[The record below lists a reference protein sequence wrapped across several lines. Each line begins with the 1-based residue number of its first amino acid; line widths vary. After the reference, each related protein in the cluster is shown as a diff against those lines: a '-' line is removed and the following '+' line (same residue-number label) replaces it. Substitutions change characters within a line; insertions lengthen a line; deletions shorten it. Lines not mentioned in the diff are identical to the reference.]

1 MNNKFIEKNRL
12 KENISEQIHKGDYDF
27 FSIESFFAEDAF
39 RIIKLICILIS
50 FILNLIYIIS
60 YLKIKLEKRKK
71 YKTNSFSFILII
83 NILIVNFLHTFA
95 YFLNWMKYVKKD
107 YYEFKENNIYYHVGG
122 LLIGNLK
129 KISMCYLQG
138 FLLIYSCLSQDCLIN
153 IFFYFINK
161 SEIPGKYELGIII
174 TLFGYLLPFIFSFIY
189 LITNNFGLNFRYC
202 HLKKF
207 SFSSNKYFINNNFIG
222 LTVGLY
228 SFRGINLIISSY
240 FLYKIINYIKKEELD
255 KKYIL
260 RICAILI
267 TQIINIFLE
276 LVDMICDHIAN
287 DERFIVISDIFL
299 CFNSLDGI
307 ILPLIFSLSNSTYSN
322 LFCRQN
328 RTESLATETDF
339 TFNDSHENS
348 LEFLEK
354 GAIGKK
360 RFTLV
365 KFMDTNNF
373 DMSF

>member
-1 MNNKFIEKNRL
+1 
-12 KENISEQIHKGDYDF
+12 
-27 FSIESFFAEDAF
+27 
-39 RIIKLICILIS
+39 
-50 FILNLIYIIS
+50 
-60 YLKIKLEKRKK
+60 
-71 YKTNSFSFILII
+71 
-83 NILIVNFLHTFA
+83 
-95 YFLNWMKYVKKD
+95 
-107 YYEFKENNIYYHVGG
+107 
-122 LLIGNLK
+122 
-129 KISMCYLQG
+129 
-138 FLLIYSCLSQDCLIN
+138 LSQDCLIN

-174 TLFGYLLPFIFSFIY
+174 TLFGYLLTFIFSFIY

-287 DERFIVISDIFL
+287 DERLIVISDIFL
-299 CFNSLDGI
+299 CINSLDGI